1 MRPTGFAEFELLLL
15 TFCTGIQGKRPKHS
29 DISDPQ
35 KRFKPGRCAR
45 LTRVT
50 PNTTDAISFPDYHC
64 FASNQTGNTVFLAVS
79 IVVPEFNGDM
89 FYTANIGVALG
100 LFLAGGYLTGQLSHI
115 VGPRLRLW
123 LVLCN
128 LAQTAMVFAAAAL
141 QLRYGVRHSGPRDL
155 LVIALLAFAS
165 GSQVVQSRSLRMT
178 EISTAMATA
187 AWVDL
192 LIDPH
197 LLAVREKNRPRNR
210 RLFFLVTL
218 IVGSLAGAGIYKEAG
233 SAVALFV
240 SAGGKA
246 VVTLMYFFNGAEK
259 EKAER
264 SAA

>member
-1 MRPTGFAEFELLLL
+1 MRPSGFAELELLLL
-15 TFCTGIQGKRPKHS
+15 TFCTGIQ
-29 DISDPQ
+29 
-35 KRFKPGRCAR
+35 
-45 LTRVT
+45 
-50 PNTTDAISFPDYHC
+50 DAISFPDYHC

-79 IVVPEFNGDM
+79 VVVPEFNGDM

-100 LFLAGGYLTGQLSHI
+100 FFLAGGYLTGQLSHI
-115 VGPRLRLW
+115 VGPRLRVW

-128 LAQTAMVFAAAAL
+128 LMQTAMVFAAAAL
-141 QLRYGVRHSGPRDL
+141 QLRYGVRHTGPRDL
-155 LVIALLAFAS
+155 LVIGLLAFAS
-165 GSQVVQSRSLRMT
+165 GSQVVQSRSLRIT

-218 IVGSLAGAGIYKEAG
+218 VVGCLVGAGIYKAAG

-246 VVTLMYFFNGAEK
+246 VVTAMYLFNGAEK
-259 EKAER
+259 EKADN